1 MVVVV
6 DDERAFA
13 EILVGMLREEGYL
26 VERAHDG
33 RQALAAIAA
42 SADPRLRE
50 PNVVFLRKPLDF
62 PELQRLVQSL
72 LDRITTSVA

>member
-26 VERAHDG
+26 VKRAHDG
-33 RQALAAIAA
+33 WQALAAIAA